1 MNKKHNIKAV
11 DFFCSGGGMSYGLTK
26 AGIEIIAG
34 IDIDLN
40 CKETFEANIPSAKF
54 IHADVKKLRTADLL
68 KYVNIKKNDDN
79 MIFIGCNP
87 CQFWTHI
94 NTNKTKSQQTMN
106 LLSDFKRFV
115 HYYNPGYVIVENV
128 PGILKKKEESG
139 LGRFVSGLERKG
151 YKVEYKIVNMNYYG
165 VPQNRK
171 RFSLIAT
178 RVNDKPI
185 FPKPI
190 KSRQAVVKYF
200 IGVQNGFKR
209 INAGVIDETNFKHTT
224 ARLSEKNLM
233 RIKST
238 PKNGGTRLAWA
249 DSKLQLDTY
258 KNRNK
263 YSFRDVYGRMSWERP
278 APTITT
284 RFNSLSNGRFG
295 HPEEN
300 RAISLR
306 EGATLQTF
314 PKRFVFKTKSVTATA
329 IIIGNAVP
337 PEYAKRIGKTIIGVY
352 KNDRSI

>member
-1 MNKKHNIKAV
+1 MNKKQNIKAV

-26 AGIEIIAG
+26 AGVDVIAG

-54 IHADVKKLRTADLL
+54 IHADVRKLKTAGLL
-68 KYVNIKKNDDN
+68 KYVNIKKSDDN

-94 NTNKTKSQQTMN
+94 NTNKIKSQQSMN
-106 LLSDFKRFV
+106 LLMDFRRFV
-115 HYYNPGYVIVENV
+115 NYYNPGYVVVENV
-128 PGILKKKEESG
+128 PGILSKKEESG
-139 LGRFVSGLERKG
+139 IDRFVVGLERKG
-151 YKVEYKIVNMNYYG
+151 YKVEYKVVNLNNYG

-178 RVNDKPI
+178 RVNDNPI
-185 FPKPI
+185 FPRPI
-190 KSRQAVVKYF
+190 KGRQAFVEDF

-209 INAGVIDETNFKHTT
+209 INAGVTDETGFIHTT

-233 RIKST
+233 RIKCT

-249 DSKLQLDTY
+249 NSDLQLDTY
-258 KNRNK
+258 KKRCNN
-263 YSFRDVYGRMSWERP
+263 SFKDVYGRMSWGKP

-284 RFNSLSNGRFG
+284 KFHSLSNGRFG
-295 HPEEN
+295 HPEED

-314 PKRFVFKTKSVTATA
+314 PKSFAFKTTNMGATA
-329 IIIGNAVP
+329 KIIGNAVP
-337 PEYAKRIGKTIIGVY
+337 PEYAKRIGMIIQNSKKGC
-352 KNDRSI
+352 